1 MPRDDVPK
9 PAASDELVTLR
20 GLLETR
26 KQADVKLRQAECD
39 LKSRL
44 EAQLNQIIL
53 IEVRNAE
60 SCKVGSRDWS
70 REPGEHRDLVLLLS
84 VEIEPTV
91 VKFEARSLA
100 YTKKEG
106 PKLWRFTLTELTF
119 FQSRPDFEYR
129 FRKMSSFFLG
139 HALRVAL
146 EEGDSAES
154 ASEPE
159 LAKA

>member
-1 MPRDDVPK
+1 MPRNDVPK
-9 PAASDELVTLR
+9 PSESDELATLR
-20 GLLETR
+20 GLLEAR

-146 EEGDSAES
+146 EEAGSAETLI
-154 ASEPE
+154 EPV
-159 LAKA
+159 KV

>member
-1 MPRDDVPK
+1 MPRNDVPK

-20 GLLETR
+20 GLLEAR

-44 EAQLNQIIL
+44 EARLNQIIL

-60 SCKVGSRDWS
+60 SCKVGSREWS
-70 REPGEHRDLVLLLS
+70 REPGEQRDLVLLLG
-84 VEIEPTV
+84 VVIEPTV

-100 YTKKEG
+100 YSKKEG
-106 PKLWRFTLTELTF
+106 PKLWRFTLTELTY
-119 FQSRPDFEYR
+119 FQPRPDFEYR
-129 FRKMSSFFLG
+129 YRRMSGFFLD
-139 HALRVAL
+139 HALQQTLAS
-146 EEGDSAES
+146 GSAES

-159 LAKA
+159 PAKA